1 VVEVSRQQIT
11 NILKPKSVSM
21 KTKSFTSAG
30 SLHPILFFAV
40 VYVVALL
47 FSIFICSA
55 LFYSCN
61 AKSADLT
68 EQHSVP
74 LEKQVVADNNLA
86 LK

>member
-1 VVEVSRQQIT
+1 
-11 NILKPKSVSM
+11 M
-21 KTKSFTSAG
+21 KTKSFTSVGA
-30 SLHPILFFAV
+30 LHPILFFAV
-40 VYVVALL
+40 VYAVALV

-74 LEKQVVADNNLA
+74 LEKQTTANKNLA

>member
-1 VVEVSRQQIT
+1 VVKASRQQLT
-11 NILKPKSVSM
+11 NILKPKSGSM
-21 KTKSFTSAG
+21 KTKSFTSVG
-30 SLHPILFFAV
+30 SLHPILFFTV
-40 VYVVALL
+40 VYAVALL

>member
-1 VVEVSRQQIT
+1 
-11 NILKPKSVSM
+11 M

-61 AKSADLT
+61 AKSADFT
-68 EQHSVP
+68 Q
-74 LEKQVVADNNLA
+74 EKSAPIEKTTHTFSELA
-86 LK
+86 AN

>member
-1 VVEVSRQQIT
+1 VVITSRQQLT
-11 NILKPKSVSM
+11 NILKPKSESM
-21 KTKSFTSAG
+21 KTKSFTSVG
-30 SLHPILFFAV
+30 SFHPILFFAV
-40 VYVVALL
+40 VYAVALL